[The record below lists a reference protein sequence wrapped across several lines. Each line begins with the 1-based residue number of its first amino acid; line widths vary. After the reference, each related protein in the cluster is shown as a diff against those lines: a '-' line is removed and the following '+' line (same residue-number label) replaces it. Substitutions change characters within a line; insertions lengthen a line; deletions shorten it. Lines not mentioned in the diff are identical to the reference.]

1 MQDERV
7 VDLIEQI
14 SVDVHAINEKVDK
27 VQADVHEVD
36 KSLATTATKLE
47 RDHQSLRDLV
57 EREDETLKERVA
69 LHGEEIDDL
78 ETEMTKIQTT
88 VRVLT
93 WLASVAVGVA
103 SVVGIYI
110 TIKGGL

>member
-1 MQDERV
+1 MQDERFL
-7 VDLIEQI
+7 DLIEQI
-14 SVDVHAINEKVDK
+14 SVDVHSINEKVDK

-47 RDHQSLRDLV
+47 RDHQNLRDLV